1 MNYKALALY
10 GYEDV
15 TPSQKFVPY
24 CLSSF
29 SNYEQYEWKNFK
41 HLRHKKYSK
50 KEGHLRLTNQN
61 GSTLIAKFKIK

>member
-1 MNYKALALY
+1 MNYKVLALY

-29 SNYEQYEWKNFK
+29 PNYEQYKWKHFK

-50 KEGHLRLTNQN
+50 KEGHLGLTNRN
-61 GSTLIAKFKIK
+61 GSTLKAKFKIK